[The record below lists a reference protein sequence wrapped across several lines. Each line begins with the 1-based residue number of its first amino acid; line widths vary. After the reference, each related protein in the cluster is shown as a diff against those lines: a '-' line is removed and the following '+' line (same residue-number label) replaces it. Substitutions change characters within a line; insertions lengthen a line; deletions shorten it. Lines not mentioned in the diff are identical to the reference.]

1 MASKGMRSLVWVVLT
16 TAMASQIGCQEQ
28 LMRERDALWTQNQ
41 ELQEALTQQ
50 QRALESCEADRN
62 RLTAQV
68 DQLQTMQ
75 VPPPPAAAV
84 VAPPQPIMMETA
96 FSDIAGIETE
106 KTAAGITVRIPG
118 DVLFS
123 PGRVNLKET
132 SKSTL
137 NKIATVINRDYP
149 GNTIRVEGHTDTDP
163 IRKSKWTDNLE
174 LSLERAATVHRYLQK
189 QGVEP
194 KRLEAVGLGQWT
206 PRNSKSKSRRVE
218 IVVVQ

>member
-1 MASKGMRSLVWVVLT
+1 MVSKGMRGLVGAVL
-16 TAMASQIGCQEQ
+16 AAALGSQIGCQEQ

-41 ELQEALTQQ
+41 ELQEALTKQQ
-50 QRALESCEADRN
+50 SALESCEADRN

-68 DQLQTMQ
+68 DQLQAMQ
-75 VPPPPAAAV
+75 YQPPPPAAAV
-84 VAPPQPIMMETA
+84 APPPPMIMETA
-96 FSDIAGIETE
+96 FSGIEGIETE
-106 KTAAGITVRIPG
+106 KTAVGITVRIPG

-123 PGRVNLKET
+123 PGRVDLKET
-132 SKSTL
+132 SKKTL
-137 NKIATVINRDYP
+137 NKIASVINRDYP

-189 QGVEP
+189 QGVDP
-194 KRLEAVGLGQWT
+194 NRLEAVGLGQWT
-206 PRNSKSKSRRVE
+206 PRSSKAKSRRVE